1 MGSCE
6 KGTGRNILGDWQFE
20 CLGISIIRPARLKN
34 GLVHS
39 LRRITPRLSDQQGGY
54 EVAASQ

>member
-1 MGSCE
+1 MAIAVEDPGGLCE

-39 LRRITPRLSDQQGGY
+39 LRRITPRLSD
-54 EVAASQ
+54 